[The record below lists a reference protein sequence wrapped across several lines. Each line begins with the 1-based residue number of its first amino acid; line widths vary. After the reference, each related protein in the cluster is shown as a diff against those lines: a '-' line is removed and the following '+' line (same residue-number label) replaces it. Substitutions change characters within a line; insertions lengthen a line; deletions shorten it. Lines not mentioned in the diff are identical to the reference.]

1 MSQRAV
7 DAVFQ
12 GLYSL
17 TDIRSILR
25 VTAPSHELDDEQ
37 KKKAEKYL
45 SSIEKQIAIL
55 REELL

>member
-17 TDIRSILR
+17 TDIRAILR
-25 VTAPSHELDDEQ
+25 VTAPTHELSEEQ
-37 KKKAEKYL
+37 KQKAEKYL
-45 SSIEKQIAIL
+45 ASVEKQIAIL